1 MPLETP
7 ANWEPARPPPHPP
20 SQRVPKP
27 HRSATRRRD
36 PSTGEGTRLLRNK
49 LGRTITGAAVLALT
63 ATGAITGTANA
74 TTHVPDT
81 TVAITGTANAT
92 TDAADNASADAAD
105 STSIDLPDS
114 ISAAVPDAVWT
125 ASGWPAPS
133 ADPHL
138 PDANGNIAAD
148 QEEEPQPLIDEG
160 IYGPDADPASTSADS
175 ADSAAA

>member
-74 TTHVPDT
+74 S
-81 TVAITGTANAT
+81 
-92 TDAADNASADAAD
+92 TDAADNASVDAAD

-160 IYGPDADPASTSADS
+160 IY
-175 ADSAAA
+175 